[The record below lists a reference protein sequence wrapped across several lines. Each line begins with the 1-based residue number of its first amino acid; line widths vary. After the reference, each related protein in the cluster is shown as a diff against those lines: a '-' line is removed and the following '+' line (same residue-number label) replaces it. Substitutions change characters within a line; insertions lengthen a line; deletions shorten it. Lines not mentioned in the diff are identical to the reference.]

1 MGNGYGKE
9 QERGYGRERQQGS
22 GRKVL
27 YREAQTGFNL
37 RKLFFLSGPLKLA
50 GL

>member
-37 RKLFFLSGPLKLA
+37 SKLGFF
-50 GL
+50 